1 MAPHRS
7 SQRVSRKRARF
18 GDEGELD
25 GAASAFQSAPT
36 ARKASPEPGMDMG
49 VPAFALPGE
58 EVCATGL
65 HAGVRKPFRAKVL
78 RLRKMFPRIVV
89 EYTATVDG
97 ETNRHAL
104 PELRTAYVT
113 MDQISPRDW

>member
-25 GAASAFQSAPT
+25 GAASSFRSAPA
-36 ARKASPEPGMDMG
+36 ARKASVDESVEMG
-49 VPAFALPGE
+49 VPAYALPGE
-58 EVCATGL
+58 EVWATGL
-65 HAGVRKPFRAKVL
+65 HAGVRERFRAKVV

-89 EYTATVDG
+89 EFTATEDG